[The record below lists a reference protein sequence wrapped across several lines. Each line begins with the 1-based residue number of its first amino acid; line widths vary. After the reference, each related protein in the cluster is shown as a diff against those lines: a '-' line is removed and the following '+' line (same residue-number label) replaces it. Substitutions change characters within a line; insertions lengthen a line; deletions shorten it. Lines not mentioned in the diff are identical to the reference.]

1 MNQESYKLMFTSHF
15 AEDVQYWK
23 REDPKIYRK
32 IQSLVAA
39 IAVNPFEGIG
49 NPKHLNMEDLGY
61 DAWSRRIN
69 QEHRIVYTVTE
80 KQIIFLQCRYH
91 YKI

>member
-1 MNQESYKLMFTSHF
+1 MNQESYKLVFSSNF
-15 AEDVQYWK
+15 AKDVQYWK
-23 REDPKIYRK
+23 KEDFKIYK
-32 IQSLVAA
+32 KVQSLVAA
-39 IAVNPFEGIG
+39 IAVSPFEGIG
-49 NPKHLNMEDLGY
+49 NPKPLNMKDLGY
-61 DAWSRRIN
+61 KAWSRRIN